1 MSVNLNS
8 TLEVTAIEQ
17 ELEMKRRRCHDYV
30 AHLPPDLIEV
40 VVAQW
45 NWCDDLQFVLT
56 LRTLNRAF
64 AEALRH
70 RVYTHA
76 PDIQVFYRELQL
88 MRTFHLTQ
96 RRQAAG
102 SQLYYKAFYM
112 IWRRYHEKHPK
123 QIVGFERQ
131 RLWYQELCLWVQAR
145 IELMPAGWG
154 PWVGRLHHA
163 NFRSVFDMLMV
174 TTLDVTFQRM
184 YDGERIG
191 GDRDPRRDE
200 SLLALIAAARACL
213 HVADGNRDA
222 AMVMFNRRLER
233 DGVPFGR
240 LERERAMDKAV
251 RQRNTTDAA

>member
-1 MSVNLNS
+1 
-8 TLEVTAIEQ
+8 
-17 ELEMKRRRCHDYV
+17 
-30 AHLPPDLIEV
+30 
-40 VVAQW
+40 
-45 NWCDDLQFVLT
+45 
-56 LRTLNRAF
+56 
-64 AEALRH
+64 
-70 RVYTHA
+70 
-76 PDIQVFYRELQL
+76 
-88 MRTFHLTQ
+88 
-96 RRQAAG
+96 
-102 SQLYYKAFYM
+102 M

-163 NFRSVFDMLMV
+163 IFRSVFDMLMV

-200 SLLALIAAARACL
+200 SLVALIAAARACL
-213 HVADGNRDA
+213 HMADGNRDA
-222 AMVMFNRRLER
+222 AMVMFNRAH